1 MKKFRAELDELPSML
16 AWIREQLFGFPDR
29 TLLKIELACEE
40 AIVNIIRHA
49 KTESLEIEVQV
60 VPKSHAAIT
69 FADKGPPFNPLEPS
83 APDLT
88 LSLEERE
95 PGGLGLFLIRQN
107 MDELSYAR
115 KENRNH
121 FTMIKRY

>member
-1 MKKFRAELDELPSML
+1 ML
-16 AWIREQLFGFPDR
+16 AWIRGQLFGFPDR

-40 AIVNIIRHA
+40 AIVNIISHA
-49 KTESLEIEVQV
+49 QTESLEIEVQI

-69 FADKGPPFNPLEPS
+69 FADAGPPFNPLEQS
-83 APDLT
+83 APDLS
-88 LSLEERE
+88 LSLEERQ